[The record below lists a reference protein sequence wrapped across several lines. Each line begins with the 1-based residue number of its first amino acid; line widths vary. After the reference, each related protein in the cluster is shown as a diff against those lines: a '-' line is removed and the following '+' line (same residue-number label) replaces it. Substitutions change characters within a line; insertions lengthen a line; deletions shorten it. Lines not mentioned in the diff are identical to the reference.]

1 MINKIEMNSDN
12 YFQIGEEERKLPVF
26 KWKTSRQENPPN
38 SIDWLVIEN
47 KWVYESIDCE
57 I

>member
-26 KWKTSRQENPPN
+26 K
-38 SIDWLVIEN
+38 
-47 KWVYESIDCE
+47 
-57 I
+57 